1 MRKII
6 RIIAIVLTVCSAL
19 LSLTYLALLALS
31 YVGTL
36 PVSVAPNVLFRDWVF
51 MAIPILGL
59 LTGILLQV
67 ASLTDQKR
75 KHK

>member
-1 MRKII
+1 MRKMI
-6 RIIAIVLTVCSAL
+6 RIIAIVLTVLSAL
-19 LSLTYLALLALS
+19 LSLTYLVLLALS

-36 PVSVAPNVLFRDWVF
+36 PVTVAPNVLFADWVF

-67 ASLTDQKR
+67 ASLTDKKR